1 MGLFDAIVSPIKS
14 VIDVAQGGYN
24 LWKDVNNVDVTRQKD
39 AQMEI
44 NRAQQ
49 SQQFL
54 FNKALAA
61 QAHGFNMESQ
71 EVQQAFQEDMLRKQ
85 FNMNAVLG
93 SAAREAMQQ
102 RAAGINPSAANSPTA
117 SVGLGSSSA
126 PSQSPNQVSAPSSSI
141 HTPTYSPSGRLTSL
155 DYMQSN
161 SMVRKNDQET
171 RLLQIEELFSVQK
184 HIMELEE
191 KKSNI
196 VKNMSEAYRNS
207 AEGKATIAKLDDELE
222 VLRRQQKKL
231 EQETNYYRESA
242 FKANKEG
249 HAAERNAATA
259 EAQQREQARHNQK
272 TEFFESQRVKLEG
285 ERVNFESDIAMA
297 QVEKLHAEAEKDF
310 QEGKL
315 TKVKCEHYG
324 WQIFSEIYKNISL
337 GKEALA
343 TARYMNMQADEYKA
357 LIASEIAKNY
367 AETAFYSSWTMRNVI
382 TGIMQAFSSKAPKSA
397 SYKYGKDWKV
407 QTPNNNGEPP
417 YGYNAPWRNNPS
429 GNYSDYGPRSW

>member
-1 MGLFDAIVSPIKS
+1 MGLFDVIASPIKS
-14 VIDVAQGGYN
+14 AIDIFQSGYN
-24 LWKDVNNVDVTRQKD
+24 LYKDMNNVDVTRQKD

-49 SQQFL
+49 QQQFL
-54 FNKALAA
+54 FNKALAE

-71 EVQQAFQEDMLRKQ
+71 EDQQAFQQDMLQKQ

-126 PSQSPNQVSAPSSSI
+126 PAQSPTQVSAPSSSV
-141 HTPTYSPSGRLTSL
+141 HTPTYSPSGRLASL
-155 DYMQSN
+155 DYMES
-161 SMVRKNDQET
+161 SALVRKNDQET

-184 HIMELEE
+184 HIMDLEE

-222 VLRRQQKKL
+222 ILRRQQKKL
-231 EQETNYYRESA
+231 EQETNYYREAS
-242 FKANKEG
+242 FKAHKEG
-249 HAAERNAATA
+249 EAAEKNAVTN
-259 EAQQREQARHNQK
+259 EKAQQEQARHNLR
-272 TEFFESQRVKLEG
+272 TEFFEKQRVKLEG

-297 QVEKLHAEAEKDF
+297 QVEELHARAEREF

-315 TKVKCEHYG
+315 TKAKCEHYG

-382 TGIMQAFSSKAPKSA
+382 TGVMQALSSKAPKSA

-407 QTPNNNGEPP
+407 QTPNSGEPP
-417 YGYNAPWRNNPS
+417 SGYNAPWRNNPA